1 MDWRKGSDQP
11 LLQTES
17 EINPKSILSMQISI
31 SEYRPL

>member
-17 EINPKSILSMQISI
+17 EINPKSILSMQNKHFRI
-31 SEYRPL
+31 